1 MELFKGLSPALE
13 LANPG
18 RSDHEDDT
26 VHFSRALLAHR
37 IQAYTQ
43 ALSHRNLVLW
53 EGFIEEV
60 MKTGDADPDMLDDLP
75 EENFSVAFSNTTKY
89 LNKMF

>member
-1 MELFKGLSPALE
+1 
-13 LANPG
+13 
-18 RSDHEDDT
+18 
-26 VHFSRALLAHR
+26 
-37 IQAYTQ
+37 
-43 ALSHRNLVLW
+43 LVLW

-60 MKTGDADPDMLDDLP
+60 MKSGDADPDMLDDLP